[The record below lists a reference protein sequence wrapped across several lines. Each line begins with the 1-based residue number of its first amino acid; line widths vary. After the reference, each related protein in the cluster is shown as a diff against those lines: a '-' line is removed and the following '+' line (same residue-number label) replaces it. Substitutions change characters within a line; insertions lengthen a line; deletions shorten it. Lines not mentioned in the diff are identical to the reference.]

1 MKPFGALVGLLLA
14 GPVVLAPAPA
24 GAQPAPGLTYVQPL
38 APGAAMRVQER
49 LRQLGAY
56 SGRADGVWGPDSQ
69 AALERFQQGR
79 GLQVTGQLNQA
90 TASTLGLS
98 PAELVAA
105 APGPAAAAAAAAPAV
120 PVAPAVPATA
130 AEPLS
135 PAAVRNIQARLRS
148 LGFYRGSADG
158 VWGPGTQAAI
168 ERFQQGRG
176 LQATGQLTPATAAA
190 MGLDPNNLAAPP
202 QPR

>member
-1 MKPFGALVGLLLA
+1 MKPFGVLVGLLLA

-38 APGAAMRVQER
+38 APGAVMRVQER

-105 APGPAAAAAAAAPAV
+105 APGPAAAAAAA
-120 PVAPAVPATA
+120 PAVPATA
-130 AEPLS
+130 AEPLG

-176 LQATGQLTPATAAA
+176 LQATGQLTPATVAA